1 MAQRP
6 FFVSFAIDAID
17 VSMYNILIVQ
27 ALKEEAVEIPQ
38 IPEIQFI
45 QLFTGCGKSLSAIS
59 LMRSISAHRP
69 DAVIN
74 IGTVGA
80 ANLQIG
86 EIVVSQQFIDRD
98 MILLREFGTT
108 WKVDANREG
117 EIINRLMHNVKR
129 VICSTGDRFVTD
141 KIDDAEICDM
151 EGFPLALICSQESI
165 PFVAV
170 KYVTDIVG
178 QNSVR
183 AWEERLADARAA
195 LSRFLFQRFN
205 EK

>member
-1 MAQRP
+1 
-6 FFVSFAIDAID
+6 
-17 VSMYNILIVQ
+17 MYNILIVQ
-27 ALKEEAVEIPQ
+27 ALKEEAVELPQ
-38 IPEIQFI
+38 IADYQFI
-45 QLFTGCGKSLSAIS
+45 QLFTGCGKTLSAIS
-59 LMRSISAHRP
+59 LMRSISQFRP
-69 DAVIN
+69 GAVIN

-80 ANLQIG
+80 ANLKIG
-86 EIVVSQQFIDRD
+86 DIVVSQQFIDRD

-108 WKVDANREG
+108 WKVDANSEN
-117 EIINRLMHNVKR
+117 EIINRLTHNTKC

-178 QNSVR
+178 QNSVS

-195 LSRFLFQRFN
+195 LSQFLLQRFSKT
-205 EK
+205 E